1 MQRSIAISAL
11 CIAGCLPGP
20 RGPSSGAVATGE
32 RVAVVDDV
40 KRWTTTYDEK
50 VGSTDYKNA
59 DGEVVGSS
67 ERYAT
72 RKQQHSK
79 LIWYPVQGRSQ
90 ITDED
95 FFRITGN
102 STALERSEAYRAKGR
117 RYAAVGTGA
126 MILGIAS
133 MIAARFV
140 TDNQGL
146 MIGLY
151 SGGAI
156 VGLAGGYGFMR
167 GWEMQHPDNH
177 AIDRSQA
184 ELDARRYNAGLPRGP
199 SLGVGGRF

>member
-1 MQRSIAISAL
+1 MHRSIAISAL

-20 RGPSSGAVATGE
+20 RGPQSGAVATGE
-32 RVAVVDDV
+32 RVAIVSDV

-50 VGSTDYKNA
+50 VGGTDYRNA

-67 ERYAT
+67 DRYET
-72 RKQQHSK
+72 RKQHHSK
-79 LIWYPVQGRSQ
+79 KIWYPVQGREQ

-102 STALERSEAYRAKGR
+102 TTAAERSEAMRAKGR
-117 RYAAVGTGA
+117 RYSALGA
-126 MILGIAS
+126 GGMLVGIAS

-156 VGLAGGYGFMR
+156 VGLGGAYGYKV
-167 GWEMQHPDNH
+167 GWEMQDPDNH
-177 AIDRSQA
+177 AIARSQA
-184 ELDARRYNAGLPRGP
+184 ELDARRYNTGLRGP
-199 SLGVGGRF
+199 SIGVGGRF

>member
-1 MQRSIAISAL
+1 MHRSIAFSAL
-11 CIAGCLPGP
+11 CVAGCLPGP
-20 RGPSSGAVATGE
+20 RGPQSGAVATGE
-32 RVAVVDDV
+32 RVAVVDDL

-50 VGSTDYKNA
+50 VGETDHRNA
-59 DGEVVGSS
+59 DGDVVGTS
-67 ERYAT
+67 EHYRT

-102 STALERSEAYRAKGR
+102 TTALERSEAMRAKGR
-117 RYAAVGTGA
+117 RYAALGTGG
-126 MILGIAS
+126 MLLGIAS

-140 TDNQGL
+140 TDNTGV

-151 SGGAI
+151 SGGSI
-156 VGLAGGYGFMR
+156 VGLAGAYGFKV
-167 GWEMQHPDNH
+167 GWELQDPENH
-177 AIDRSQA
+177 AVDRSQA

-199 SLGVGGRF
+199 SLNVGGRF

>member
-1 MQRSIAISAL
+1 MHRSIAISAL

-20 RGPSSGAVATGE
+20 RGPQSGAVATGE

-50 VGSTDYKNA
+50 VGSTDYRNA

-67 ERYAT
+67 DRYAT

-102 STALERSEAYRAKGR
+102 ETALERSEAMRAKGR
-117 RYAAVGTGA
+117 KYAVLGTGG
-126 MILGIAS
+126 MLVGIAA

-140 TDNQGL
+140 TSNTGA

-151 SGGAI
+151 SGGSI
-156 VGLAGGYGFMR
+156 IGLAGAYGFKV
-167 GWEMQHPDNH
+167 GWELQDPENH
-177 AIDRSQA
+177 AVDRSQA
-184 ELDARRYNAGLPRGP
+184 ELDARRYNRELRAP
-199 SLGVGGRF
+199 SIGVGGRF